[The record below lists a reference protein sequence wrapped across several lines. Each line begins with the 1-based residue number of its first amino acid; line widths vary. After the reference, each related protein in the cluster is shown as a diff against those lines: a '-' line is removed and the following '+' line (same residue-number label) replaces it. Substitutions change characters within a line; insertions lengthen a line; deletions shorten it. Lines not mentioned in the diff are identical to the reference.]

1 MDRNQAIG
9 LALIA
14 AMFIIYVQFFMGEP
28 KVDETAESTTEQVEQ
43 KATADQDQEISEVVE
58 EEPEEELSDSV
69 KAALANNKF
78 GSFAGLSQGQEEFF
92 TLENNLVEIK
102 ISSQGAVIKS
112 VRLKNRETYLGEPL
126 YLIDEESSKQSLIT
140 ELDGKKIDLSDL
152 YYTSNSPKIMVAS
165 EGDTA
170 KLVFT
175 GEGAGGKQINISYGL
190 APDQFTVDYGLSFK
204 GIKNKGKDLIISWDN
219 HTKRLEK
226 QLEGARVG
234 SRPETTINYF
244 RTDNEEFKSLDA
256 SSTDPQFDTLASPVK
271 WFSMSQKYFSAAL
284 ISENGFS
291 NSQFKTITP
300 PESDTTTVKE
310 LYATVAVPMKNLEGN
325 SPEFKYY
332 FGPNNYYVMQDVAGA
347 PEFKENVRFGWKILA
362 FINKGLVLPIFH
374 FLERFTSNYGLIIF
388 MLVLIIKLMLS
399 PLTYKSYKSMAKMKV
414 LNNLLKPETD
424 QLKEKYG
431 DDQAKIQQETM
442 KLYQKMGTS
451 PFAAMSGCIPM
462 ILQMP
467 ILFALFNFFP
477 FSVELRG
484 ESFLWAKDLST
495 YDSIATL
502 PFTIPFYGDHVSL
515 FTLLMTL
522 STVLMTYTNSQM
534 NSAQMQGPMK
544 TIQYFTP
551 VIIMFVLNSF
561 PAGLTYYY
569 FLSNIITFGQQTLIK
584 KFMIDDEK
592 IERQIEENRKLKGG
606 KKSKFQAKLEEAMK
620 AQESK
625 AKKKAKRK

>member
-9 LALIA
+9 LSLIA
-14 AMFIIYVQFFMGEP
+14 VMFIIYTQFFFDEP
-28 KVDETAESTTEQVEQ
+28 KVDETTENNPGQTEQVITESNEQ
-43 KATADQDQEISEVVE
+43 KASEEVSVIESE
-58 EEPEEELSDSV
+58 ESDSV
-69 KAALANNKF
+69 KQAIANSKY
-78 GSFAGLSQGQEEFF
+78 GAFAPSANGNEDFF
-92 TLENNLVEIK
+92 TLENNLLEVK
-102 ISSQGAVIKS
+102 ISSKGAIIKS
-112 VRLKNRETYLGEPL
+112 VRLKDRETYLGEPL
-126 YLIDEESSKQSLIT
+126 FLIDENSSKQSLIT
-140 ELDGKKIDLSDL
+140 EIDGKTIDLTDL
-152 YYTSNSPKIMVAS
+152 FFSSSSPKTVSVS
-165 EGDTA
+165 EGSESEIKFESTGTSGKSIIVTY
-170 KLVFT
+170 KL
-175 GEGAGGKQINISYGL
+175 AHN
-190 APDQFTVDYGLSFK
+190 QFTVDYDLDFK
-204 GIKNKGKDLIISWDN
+204 GVNTNGKSLVISWDN

-226 QLEGARVG
+226 QLEGVRVG

-244 RTDNEEFKSLDA
+244 RSDNEEFKSLDA
-256 SSTDPQFDTLASPVK
+256 ASTDPQYDTLATPVK

-284 ISENGFS
+284 IADKGFT
-291 NSQFKTITP
+291 NTQFKTITP

-310 LYATVAVPMKNLEGN
+310 LYAKASIPLSDLNGEN
-325 SPEFKYY
+325 SSLKYY
-332 FGPNNYYVMQDVAGA
+332 FGPNNYYVMEAVEGA
-347 PEFKENVRFGWKILA
+347 PDFKENVRFGWKILA

-374 FLERFTSNYGLIIF
+374 FLERFTGNYGLIIF

-431 DDQAKIQQETM
+431 DDQAKVQQETM
-442 KLYQKMGTS
+442 KLYQKMGVS

-462 ILQMP
+462 LLQMP

-477 FSVELRG
+477 YSVELRG
-484 ESFLWAKDLST
+484 ESFLWANDLST

-502 PFTIPFYGDHVSL
+502 PFNIPFYGNHVSL

-522 STVLMTYTNSQM
+522 STILMTYTNSQM

-569 FLSNIITFGQQTLIK
+569 FLSNTITFGQQTLIK
-584 KFMIDDEK
+584 KFMINEEK
-592 IERQIEENRKLKGG
+592 IEQQIEENRKLKGG
-606 KKSKFQAKLEEAMK
+606 KKSKFQSKLEEAMK
-620 AQESK
+620 AQEAK
-625 AKKKAKRK
+625 AKKTKKK